1 MCTIP
6 INSVLDLGWNS
17 ASMAMEARILRT
29 LYWFGRLDH
38 RREPIDGQRFGER
51 HFYRRTVL
59 FDRFL
64 FFGVRTSVRA
74 TIRRLRSSSRPRE
87 LFVLLLSSPPGF
99 ALLWS
104 IICSNGI
111 I

>member
-6 INSVLDLGWNS
+6 INSVLDPGWNL

-29 LYWFGRLDH
+29 LYWFGLLDH

-51 HFYRRTVL
+51 HFYRRTAL

-64 FFGVRTSVRA
+64 FFDVRTEA
-74 TIRRLRSSSRPRE
+74 LAMIRH
-87 LFVLLLSSPPGF
+87 
-99 ALLWS
+99 
-104 IICSNGI
+104 
-111 I
+111 